1 MKKIYVE
8 DIDYKLID
16 KSGEVLLKKYGMM
29 KELSD
34 KEELELVFIQED
46 YSSSVYRV
54 AKQDDSYYYCEFIRS
69 IC

>member
-16 KSGEVLLKKYGMM
+16 KSGEVLLRYDERSE
-29 KELSD
+29 ELSD
-34 KEELELVFIQED
+34 KEEFELVFIQED
-46 YSSSVYRV
+46 HSSSVYRV
-54 AKQDDSYYYCEFIRS
+54 IKQDDSYYYCEFIRS

>member
-8 DIDYKLID
+8 DVDYKLVD
-16 KSGEVLLKKYGMM
+16 QSGKVLLKKYGMM

-34 KEELELVFIQED
+34 KEEFELVFIQEA
-46 YSSSVYRV
+46 YSSSAYRV
-54 AKQDDSYYYCEFIRS
+54 IRQDDSYYYCEFIRS

>member
-8 DIDYKLID
+8 DVDYKLVD
-16 KSGEVLLKKYGMM
+16 QSGEILLKKYGMM
-29 KELSD
+29 NELSD
-34 KEELELVFIQED
+34 KEEFKLVFIQED

-54 AKQDDSYYYCEFIRS
+54 IKQDDSHYYCEFIRS